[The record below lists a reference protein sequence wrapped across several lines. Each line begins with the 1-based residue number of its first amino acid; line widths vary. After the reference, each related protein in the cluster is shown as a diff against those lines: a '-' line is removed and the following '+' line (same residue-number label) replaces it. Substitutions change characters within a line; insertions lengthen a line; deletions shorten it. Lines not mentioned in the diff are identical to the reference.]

1 MPYTPLN
8 QYVFQ
13 AALSGTFAGAIGTQ
27 PITSPTGSSYAEVA
41 LASLAFAEEVDTL
54 WGASNID
61 IIEYGALI
69 NECSEYWYGR
79 VPASESPTSYFII
92 ADAIIVAVK
101 EVSAQALVAGYSAPT
116 YPPGG
121 GGGGG
126 NATEFQGVPI
136 DAGVPGESFVYV
148 YSTVADAYVPRQLT
162 ADDIAPGFT
171 IDSFSAS
178 GGTVEVGASVVN
190 PTVSASYSTTPASA
204 SVTNTASIDSPLTL
218 TTPFTSGTFVG
229 TFTSSV
235 PATVD
240 TTLTAT
246 SPTSVVKQSTI
257 AIVTF
262 ADRTFWG
269 IGAGGAISATATGT
283 EAVLNGGLGT
293 LVDSQLNLPTSF
305 TGPTPTNN
313 FIYFLCP
320 HTVTPHTFQDANGFA
335 VPMGPGADGTPTT
348 FSFTNA
354 NGAVLSMDLY
364 QSTNALMTVAYPITV
379 H

>member
-1 MPYTPLN
+1 MKDRSLESR
-8 QYVFQ
+8 VK
-13 AALSGTFAGAIGTQ
+13 ALEYLIGLALRARGT
-27 PITSPTGSSYAEVA
+27 
-41 LASLAFAEEVDTL
+41 
-54 WGASNID
+54 
-61 IIEYGALI
+61 
-69 NECSEYWYGR
+69 
-79 VPASESPTSYFII
+79 
-92 ADAIIVAVK
+92 
-101 EVSAQALVAGYSAPT
+101 
-116 YPPGG
+116 GG
-121 GGGGG
+121 GGGGVTAVTG
-126 NATEFQGVPI
+126 SGLITSTGGTTPDITLPAGGSDGDVVTNVGGTPAWAPPTGGVTEVTATGPLT
-136 DAGVPGESFVYV
+136 
-148 YSTVADAYVPRQLT
+148 STGGDTPDINIEDGSVDGDVMLWNGSAWVIGQLT
-162 ADDIAPGFT
+162 MDQILPGFS

-257 AIVTF
+257 ALVTF
-262 ADRTFWG
+262 AERVFWG
-269 IGAGGAISATATGT
+269 IGAGGAVSATASGT

-293 LVDSQLNLPTSF
+293 LVDSQLNLPASF

-320 HTVTPHTFQDANGFA
+320 HTATPHTFQDANGFA

-348 FSFTNA
+348 FSFTNV